1 MKRLHYAALVL
12 TFLSTALEARDQIP
26 REKKAALTPLEYNT
40 VDQTIMSGTGQ
51 YAPNIKGLRDYL
63 DREVA
68 SGSRE
73 HERLSQRLEELES
86 QDAFAFR
93 ASMVPFGLGLGSL
106 LVGSLLREDEEP
118 TDPRLKSVHET
129 GGRLMLYGLGG
140 IAAGFL
146 LNVAL
151 APGEADIRDFIQLH
165 NGKASAGARHGA
177 GRNLSLRVLSDNTL
191 VSLAYSF

>member
-1 MKRLHYAALVL
+1 MKFLPYAALFL
-12 TFLSTALEARDQIP
+12 TLFTTALEARDQIP
-26 REKKAALTPLEYNT
+26 HEKKAALSPLEYNA

-51 YAPNIKGLRDYL
+51 YAPNIKGLREYM

-68 SGSRE
+68 SGSRDF
-73 HERLSQRLEELES
+73 ERLSQRLKELED

-140 IAAGFL
+140 IVAGFL
-146 LNVAL
+146 VNVAL
-151 APGEADIRDFIQLH
+151 APGESDVRDFIQLH

-177 GRNLSLRVLSDNTL
+177 GSQLSLRLLSENTL
-191 VSLAYSF
+191 VSLSYSF

>member
-51 YAPNIKGLRDYL
+51 YAPNIKGLRDYM

-68 SGSRE
+68 SDSRE
-73 HERLSQRLEELES
+73 YERLSQRLEELES

-146 LNVAL
+146 VNVAL

-165 NGKASAGARHGA
+165 NGKASAATRHGA
-177 GRNLSLRVLSDNTL
+177 RRNLSLRVLSDNTL

>member
-1 MKRLHYAALVL
+1 MKILPYAALVL

-26 REKKAALTPLEYNT
+26 REKKAALTPLEYNA

-51 YAPNIKGLRDYL
+51 YAPSIRGLREYM

-68 SGSRE
+68 SGSGDY
-73 HERLSQRLEELES
+73 ERLSQRLEELER

-146 LNVAL
+146 VNVAL
-151 APGEADIRDFIQLH
+151 APGESDVRDFIQLH
-165 NGKASAGARHGA
+165 NGQASTTRHG
-177 GRNLSLRVLSDNTL
+177 GGSHLSLRILSENTL
-191 VSLAYSF
+191 VSLSYSF

>member
-1 MKRLHYAALVL
+1 MKILSYAALVL

-26 REKKAALTPLEYNT
+26 REKKAALTPLEYNA

-51 YAPNIKGLRDYL
+51 YAPNIQGLREYM

-68 SGSRE
+68 SGSRDY
-73 HERLSQRLEELES
+73 ERLSQRLEELER

-93 ASMVPFGLGLGSL
+93 ASMIPFGLGLGSL

-118 TDPRLKSVHET
+118 TDPRLKSAHEA

-146 LNVAL
+146 VNVAL
-151 APGEADIRDFIQLH
+151 APGESDVRDFIQLH
-165 NGKASAGARHGA
+165 NGQASTARQGAASH
-177 GRNLSLRVLSDNTL
+177 LSLRVLSENTL
-191 VSLAYSF
+191 VSLSYSF

>member
-73 HERLSQRLEELES
+73 FERLSQRLEELES

-146 LNVAL
+146 VNVAL